1 VSDFFYDAI
10 AAAMRAYGARDWA
23 VIAQLVA
30 IVSAVLA
37 AFGYLLFRVIKVMI
51 WAWRTLLA
59 PQSARWPRFICRP
72 SGQAQNPVGR
82 RVTQLRVQVL
92 LRRPR
97 LFPHHRPKG
106 VALVAHGG
114 IGKTTLAR
122 MVFNARHGGF
132 EGAFWLD
139 AEDEGTLLTQI
150 SAIGDQLDLPHPDRQ
165 APQDR
170 ARAVWNAVELR
181 RRPWLI
187 VFDNAGGYGD
197 TQGDGDAP
205 SIKGLNHLMPRGRD
219 VRVIVTS
226 REGDFPETIF
236 RTVKLRALPLRK
248 AAKLLEREAARS
260 DDRKTALE
268 WAEELERMPLL
279 LVLAG
284 GYVRDGGLT
293 LAQARAAFDVLAG
306 NAVAGDYQTKVRAM
320 LDLTLARIA
329 LDAQTG
335 PDELALLA
343 LLPWLAPEGMDAK
356 LVLDIPS
363 CALPNPKEM
372 WDDIPQ
378 RYFDLATD
386 AARLQAAIRAL
397 TRRSLAV
404 AEGTGPSRTV
414 ALHGI
419 TAQILRARDGAQADA
434 RRRAAAAVVA
444 ASYPFDSD
452 VMSEWPA
459 CRRLNPHAAA
469 LFAPANARGA
479 EAPAP
484 PASAAMYFLLNQ
496 AAVFHW
502 QHAATEVALA
512 YARTAL
518 DLKIA
523 CLGPDHPEVGIG
535 HSCLGGALYAA
546 GEWAEAVT
554 EHREA
559 LRIVEAQGADYP
571 LLGTVLSNLAFA
583 MRGEAM
589 ATLSGD
595 ARRVRLHEVAKLQ
608 RRAYKFDRRR
618 HGARH
623 EWTAMDLN
631 NLAATFASLGDLPR
645 ALRIGALALAT
656 WRQVLP
662 PGDPRLGISLNN
674 LGSYHMDDRAPDR
687 ALPLLTEALAILTD
701 AFAADHPRRV
711 ITARW
716 LARCHLAQQA
726 PDVAGAAALC
736 KAYGLDFDEIN
747 RDAAEYRP
755 LS

>member
-1 VSDFFYDAI
+1 
-10 AAAMRAYGARDWA
+10 MRWWID
-23 VIAQLVA
+23 
-30 IVSAVLA
+30 
-37 AFGYLLFRVIKVMI
+37 
-51 WAWRTLLA
+51 
-59 PQSARWPRFICRP
+59 
-72 SGQAQNPVGR
+72 
-82 RVTQLRVQVL
+82 VL

-97 LFPHHRPKG
+97 LFTHHRPKG

-122 MVFNARHGGF
+122 MVFNARCSGF

-150 SAIGDQLDLPHPDRQ
+150 SAIGDQLDLPHPDGQ
-165 APQDR
+165 SPQGR

-197 TQGDGDAP
+197 TQGEGGAP

-226 REGDFPETIF
+226 REDDFPETIF
-236 RTVKLRALPLRK
+236 RTVKLLALPLRK

-320 LDLTLARIA
+320 LDLTLARIEA
-329 LDAQTG
+329 DAQTG
-335 PDELALLA
+335 ADELALLS

-356 LVLDIPS
+356 LVLDVEGSAQIT
-363 CALPNPKEM
+363 A
-372 WDDIPQ
+372 DIPAAI
-378 RYFDLATD
+378 RALAKD

-397 TRRSLAV
+397 ARRSLAV

-414 ALHGI
+414 ALHRI
-419 TAQILRARDGAQADA
+419 TTQILRARDGAQADA

-444 ASYPFDSD
+444 AGYPFRSD
-452 VMSEWPA
+452 VMSEWHE
-459 CRRLNPHAAA
+459 CRRLNPHVAA
-469 LFAPANARGA
+469 LFAPANARDA
-479 EAPAP
+479 AAPGP
-484 PASAAMYFLLNQ
+484 PASAAMDFLLNQ
-496 AAVFHW
+496 ASGFH
-502 QHAATEVALA
+502 QEHAATEVALA
-512 YARTAL
+512 YARAAL
-518 DLKIA
+518 DLTIA
-523 CLGPDHPEVGIG
+523 RLGPDHPEVGTG
-535 HSCLGGALYAA
+535 HGNLGLALYAA

-559 LRIVEAQGADYP
+559 LRIAEAQGADYP
-571 LLGTVLSNLAFA
+571 LLGATLSNLASA
-583 MRGEAM
+583 MKGEART
-589 ATLSGD
+589 TLSGD

-608 RRAYKFDRRR
+608 RRAYKVDRRLPDAPNER
-618 HGARH
+618 
-623 EWTAMDLN
+623 TATILN
-631 NLAATFASLGDLPR
+631 NLASTFASLGDLPR

-656 WRQVLP
+656 RRKVLA
-662 PGDPRLGISLNN
+662 PGDPRLAGPLNN
-674 LGSYHMDDRAPDR
+674 LGGYHMKDRDPNR

-701 AFAADHPRRV
+701 AFAVDHPNRV

-736 KAYGLDFDEIN
+736 KTYGFDFDEIN

>member
-1 VSDFFYDAI
+1 VNDISIWDQAVDFAAVACVWLYGLPASVPESAKWWLPILITLIFPDVRGGLIGILRFILSFALRRKPWPHYISRPSADTRNAI
-10 AAAMRAYGARDWA
+10 GRFAMRWWID
-23 VIAQLVA
+23 
-30 IVSAVLA
+30 
-37 AFGYLLFRVIKVMI
+37 
-51 WAWRTLLA
+51 
-59 PQSARWPRFICRP
+59 
-72 SGQAQNPVGR
+72 
-82 RVTQLRVQVL
+82 VL

-97 LFPHHRPKG
+97 LFTHHRPKG

-122 MVFNARHGGF
+122 MVFNARCSGF

-150 SAIGDQLDLPHPDRQ
+150 SAIGDQLDLPHPDGQ
-165 APQDR
+165 SPQDR

-197 TQGDGDAP
+197 TQGEGGAP

-226 REGDFPETIF
+226 REDDFPETIF

-293 LAQARAAFDVLAG
+293 LAQARAEFDVLAG

-320 LDLTLARIA
+320 LDLTLARIKA
-329 LDAQTG
+329 DAQTG

-356 LVLDIPS
+356 LVLDVEGSAQIT
-363 CALPNPKEM
+363 A
-372 WDDIPQ
+372 DIPAAI
-378 RYFDLATD
+378 RALATD
-386 AARLQAAIRAL
+386 AARLQAAISAL
-397 TRRSLAV
+397 ARRSLAV

-414 ALHGI
+414 ALHRI

-444 ASYPFDSD
+444 ASYPGNVADHRN
-452 VMSEWPA
+452 WPA
-459 CRRLNPHAAA
+459 CRRLNPHVVA
-469 LFAPANARGA
+469 LFAPANAGGA
-479 EAPAP
+479 AAPDP
-484 PASAAMYFLLNQ
+484 PATAAMDFLLNQ
-496 AAVFHW
+496 AAVFHR

-512 YARTAL
+512 YARAAL
-518 DLKIA
+518 DLMIA
-523 CLGPDHPEVGIG
+523 RLGPDHPKVGIG
-535 HSCLGGALYAA
+535 HGNLGGALCDA

-554 EHREA
+554 ERREA
-559 LRIVEAQGADYP
+559 LRIAEAQGANR
-571 LLGTVLSNLAFA
+571 LHLGTALSNLVSA
-583 MRGEAM
+583 MKGRART
-589 ATLSGD
+589 TLSGN
-595 ARRVRLHEVAKLQ
+595 ARRAQLQGFAKLERQAYKVYRRLHGALHERTATCLYNL
-608 RRAYKFDRRR
+608 ALTFNALGDRRR
-618 HGARH
+618 AR
-623 EWTAMDLN
+623 
-631 NLAATFASLGDLPR
+631 
-645 ALRIGALALAT
+645 RIGALALAT
-656 WRQVLP
+656 RRQVLP
-662 PGDPRLGISLNN
+662 PDDPRLATSLNN
-674 LGSYHMDDRAPDR
+674 LGGYHMKDRAPDR
-687 ALPLLTEALAILTD
+687 ALPLLTEALAIRAA
-701 AFAADHPRRV
+701 AFAVDHPHRV
-711 ITARW
+711 ATARR
-716 LARCHLAQQA
+716 LTTCHLAQQA
-726 PDVAGAAALC
+726 PDVAGAEALC
-736 KAYGLDFDEIN
+736 KTYGLDFDEIN
-747 RDAAEYRP
+747 RDAAQYRP

>member
-30 IVSAVLA
+30 IVSPVLA
-37 AFGYLLFRVIKVMI
+37 AFVYVLFRVIKVMI
-51 WAWRTLLA
+51 WVWRTLLA

-97 LFPHHRPKG
+97 LFTHHRPKG

-122 MVFNARHGGF
+122 MVFNARCSGF

-150 SAIGDQLDLPHPDRQ
+150 SAIGDQLNLPRTDGQSPEGRM
-165 APQDR
+165 A
-170 ARAVWNAVELR
+170 AVWNAVELR

-187 VFDNAGGYGD
+187 VFDNVGGYGD
-197 TQGDGDAP
+197 TQGDGGAP
-205 SIKGLNHLMPRGRD
+205 SIKGLNHFMPAGRD

-226 REGDFPETIF
+226 RENDFPETIF
-236 RTVKLRALPLRK
+236 RTVELRALPLRK

-356 LVLDIPS
+356 LVLDVAGTTVKADITG
-363 CALPNPKEM
+363 
-372 WDDIPQ
+372 DIPDAI
-378 RYFDLATD
+378 RALATD
-386 AARLQAAIRAL
+386 PARLQAAIGAL
-397 TRRSLAV
+397 ARRSLAV
-404 AEGTGPSRTV
+404 AEGAGPSRTV
-414 ALHGI
+414 ALHRI

-444 ASYPFDSD
+444 ASYPGNVADHRN
-452 VMSEWPA
+452 WPA
-459 CRRLNPHAAA
+459 CRRLNPHVAA
-469 LFAPANARGA
+469 LFAPANAGGA
-479 EAPAP
+479 AAPDP
-484 PASAAMYFLLNQ
+484 PATAAMEFLLNQ
-496 AAVFHW
+496 ASIFH
-502 QHAATEVALA
+502 QEHAATEVALA
-512 YARTAL
+512 YARAAL

-523 CLGPDHPEVGIG
+523 RLGPDHPEVGTG
-535 HSCLGGALYAA
+535 HDNLGGALCDA

-554 EHREA
+554 ERREA
-559 LRIVEAQGADYP
+559 LRIAEAKGADHP
-571 LLGTVLSNLAFA
+571 LLGTRLSNLASA
-583 MRGEAM
+583 MNGEATT
-589 ATLSGD
+589 TLSGD
-595 ARRVRLHEVAKLQ
+595 ALRVQLHEVAKLE
-608 RRAYKFDRRR
+608 RRAYKVDRRL

-623 EWTAMDLN
+623 EWTATRLN
-631 NLAATFASLGDLPR
+631 NLALTFAMLGDLPR

-656 WRQVLP
+656 WRKVLP
-662 PGDPRLGISLNN
+662 PGDPRLAPSLNN
-674 LGSYHMDDRAPDR
+674 LGGYHMDDRAPDR
-687 ALPLLTEALAILTD
+687 ALPLLTEALAIL
-701 AFAADHPRRV
+701 AAALEADHPRRV

-716 LARCHLAQQA
+716 LARCHLALPT
-726 PDVAGAAALC
+726 PDVAGAEALC
-736 KAYGLDFDEIN
+736 KEYGFDFDEIHSN
-747 RDAAEYRP
+747 AAQCRP